1 MAGLGKEK
9 RSKGVAMLLSKFNLS
24 SKSRPDLLDSFTG
37 SDLQEILEWL
47 DSSNSQ
53 PAPLF
58 FDN

>member
-1 MAGLGKEK
+1 
-9 RSKGVAMLLSKFNLS
+9 MLLSKFNLS